1 MEKCVIT
8 IRDYKEE
15 DAPTLWAI
23 HHYTIRNINVRHY
36 SQAQIEAWAPDN
48 FDLSVWQKRVDALNP
63 FVAMIDGV
71 IVGYTD
77 LQLDGLIDHF
87 FCHHEFQGKGVGK
100 ALMNHVFSIGK
111 KKGIKRFYSHVS
123 ITARPFY
130 EHMGFTVVKE
140 QLMEVRGQTL
150 KNFLMIK
157 NID

>member
-1 MEKCVIT
+1 MIT
-8 IRDYKEE
+8 IRDYREE

-23 HHYTIRNINVRHY
+23 HHYTIRNINVRDY

-48 FDLSVWQKRVDALNP
+48 FDLHVWQKRVDALNP
-63 FVAMIDGV
+63 FIATIDGV

-87 FCHHEFQGKGVGK
+87 FCHHEFQGRGVGK
-100 ALMNHVFSIGK
+100 ALMNHVFNVGK
-111 KKGIKRFYSHVS
+111 QKDIKRFYSHVS

-130 EHMGFTVVKE
+130 ERMGFSVAKE
-140 QLMEVRGQTL
+140 QLMEVRGQKL

>member
-1 MEKCVIT
+1 VIT
-8 IRDYKEE
+8 IRDYREE

-23 HHYTIRNINVRHY
+23 HHYTIRNINVRDY

-48 FDLSVWQKRVDALNP
+48 FDLHVWQKRVDALNP
-63 FVAMIDGV
+63 FIATMDGV

-87 FCHHEFQGKGVGK
+87 FCHHEFQGRGVGK
-100 ALMNHVFSIGK
+100 ALMNHVFNVGK
-111 KKGIKRFYSHVS
+111 QKDIKRFYSHVS

-130 EHMGFTVVKE
+130 ERMGFSVAKE
-140 QLMEVRGQTL
+140 QLMEVRGQKL

>member
-1 MEKCVIT
+1 MIT